1 MPGSSEEKSAKLAAK
16 GVGSQDVILGVRPE
30 HTQLVFDKAEN
41 TIEGTLRV
49 NEMMG
54 SELHLHLYTEDGT
67 RLIVRVPTIQL
78 SASQRANLSAGATL
92 YITFED
98 KVMYFF
104 DPESQENI
112 LFG

>member
-1 MPGSSEEKSAKLAAK
+1 MDL
-16 GVGSQDVILGVRPE
+16 L
-30 HTQLVFDKAEN
+30 
-41 TIEGTLRV
+41 LRV
-49 NEMMG
+49 
-54 SELHLHLYTEDGT
+54 
-67 RLIVRVPTIQL
+67 ITIQL
-78 SASQRANLSAGATL
+78 SKAQRANLYSGATL